1 MTSTMDALIKMIA
14 SGQMPKPELR
24 DIGLF
29 CEDNWMLPG
38 ELESCF
44 VIWIAIFATSLIF
57 YLSSVSL
64 KIN

>member
-44 VIWIAIFATSLIF
+44 AIWIAIFATSLIF
-57 YLSSVSL
+57 YLSSVSS